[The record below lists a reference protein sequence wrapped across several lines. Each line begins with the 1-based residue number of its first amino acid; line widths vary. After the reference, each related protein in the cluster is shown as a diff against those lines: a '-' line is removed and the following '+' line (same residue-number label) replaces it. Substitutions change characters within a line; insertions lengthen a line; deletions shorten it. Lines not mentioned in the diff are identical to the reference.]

1 MNRVIVSRVIFFLNE
16 GKEDFYFN
24 KKEIEE
30 HIKDLE
36 LIFEP
41 YLEYLQNQK
50 LEQNSDDNED

>member
-1 MNRVIVSRVIFFLNE
+1 MNRVIESRVIFLLNE

-30 HIKDLE
+30 NIKDLE

-50 LEQNSDDNED
+50 LEQNSDDNEN